1 MNEYFL
7 FWKDVEWQQLQAEYY
22 AKQAFC
28 TLCVP
33 QCLIIYKNETERKK
47 VEDCP

>member
-28 TLCVP
+28 TLHPSVFNN
-33 QCLIIYKNETERKK
+33 I
-47 VEDCP
+47 